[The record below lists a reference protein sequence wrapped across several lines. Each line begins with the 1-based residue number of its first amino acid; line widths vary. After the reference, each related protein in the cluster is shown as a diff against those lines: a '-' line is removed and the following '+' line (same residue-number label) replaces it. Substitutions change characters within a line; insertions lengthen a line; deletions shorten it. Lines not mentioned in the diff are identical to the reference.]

1 MAKRS
6 DFAQKLLD
14 DLRLKKE
21 RMNATSQKSSQSK
34 QLPVD
39 AYAYSKQTQ
48 RGSRSYKGSE
58 NFSSRTGTM
67 TGRSSRSHRSTKAS
81 EVSNQIVPYGRG
93 QRLEQTGDMSL
104 ALTFPFENGGKQRRT
119 DSFTSSIMSFF
130 SQLKKGT
137 LSFGKMER
145 RGHSGQGLASAS
157 QFPALSPVQI
167 NEIYKGA
174 QKLNQILSAS
184 NSNGL
189 TIEIE
194 FAKELLQ
201 GAINL
206 EESLRMIV
214 NQQKNS
220 EFIMTPQ
227 KKNRIILL
235 DEDDEDEDDEK
246 TNTSEQK
253 QLAPPIFSFD
263 KCPKHSQ
270 NLQGNQNTGLMKTNY
285 SRGKKL
291 NNEKQDVNT
300 SKLLPHH
307 KRSTS
312 CGSNTKSLNVLSEQ
326 NNQLA
331 SEQSDPDMSRIPNL
345 IAKLMGL
352 DNLPEKQKDSSSAQ
366 KIEGMTFKH
375 TSSKGSEKKM
385 ELKSRQTENL
395 LPQKKQKVT
404 EASTMP
410 ATQYKELGVDKN
422 LNMRKAKS
430 EAVVDN
436 GIRAL
441 KGSDKGSI
449 KKDKKNDSTMRVNII
464 RENQIGVQ
472 EKGRRQDHTNTR
484 EQKGTG
490 KGRTND
496 PALNNKLNQREQVQ
510 GRSEVKSLLQEQKE
524 SNGSI
529 HQSEKRHTNMHILGN
544 KKTSQNHLGIQESS
558 LVLKYGPQEEK
569 HNKEQWSQ
577 MGEKQMLK
585 ARSQRGSETPS
596 NDLSKPPHDL
606 FSSQKKLFINHAVSL
621 EHNSAENSG
630 AKNSD
635 RSLTSY
641 CGNLVRDGVSNGLNM
656 QIKEMMNKESIQLS
670 SPRDQ
675 VKGRQDILKVMVE
688 RSFHKIA
695 DKKVKNTRK
704 HKNDMPGK
712 IDEVLTRRNA
722 KMLQIP
728 KQVKQQSPVMQQVI
742 QRTSDK
748 FNISKE
754 AERDG
759 VGMSKE
765 ADTCII
771 SSNTQVAT
779 TEPSEVRCKPH
790 KKDEIPHTLYNP
802 EGGELQISQESE
814 VLISHYWHQGAKS
827 VMTRDLQDQAALA
840 TADEGLES
848 SQSAP
853 YTINRMHEDKMYINS
868 HIQVQG
874 KNICPK
880 PLTESE
886 NRLKWNLI
894 KSQLFLNTAET
905 LFRFDMPFSNP
916 LGSGWDNQDLSSKL
930 MLDCGY
936 EVMKRKGIR
945 QEFKVHPCSKVS
957 VSTIRI
963 RSLDDLVRQLNEDM
977 EKLTFY
983 GRSRISQVEIE
994 DYLPKMLE
1002 NDMCNKD
1009 PDIDCMWE
1017 LGWNDD
1023 TFAFI
1028 ETYEAIRNMEKHLL
1042 NGLLD
1047 EITRELWHFQGLNMA
1062 ATNSAI

>member
-14 DLRLKKE
+14 DLRLRKE
-21 RMNATSQKSSQSK
+21 RMNASQKSSQSK
-34 QLPVD
+34 QPPVD

-58 NFSSRTGTM
+58 SVSSRTGNM
-67 TGRSSRSHRSTKAS
+67 PNRASRSHRSTKTG
-81 EVSNQIVPYGRG
+81 EVSNQIVPYGTV
-93 QRLEQTGDMSL
+93 QRLEQSGDMSL
-104 ALTFPFENGGKQRRT
+104 ALAFPFENGGKIRGT
-119 DSFTSSIMSFF
+119 DSFTGSIMSFF

-145 RGHSGQGLASAS
+145 RGNSGRELASAS

-189 TIEIE
+189 TIDRQSIE

-206 EESLRMIV
+206 EESLRIIV

-220 EFIMTPQ
+220 EFIVTPQ
-227 KKNRIILL
+227 KKTRIILL
-235 DEDDEDEDDEK
+235 EDDDDDGNEDDEK

-253 QLAPPIFSFD
+253 QLAPPVFSFD
-263 KCPKHSQ
+263 KRPKHSQ
-270 NLQGNQNTGLMKTNY
+270 NLQGNQNTSLMQTNY
-285 SRGKKL
+285 SKGKKL
-291 NNEKQDVNT
+291 NNGKQDVNT

-307 KRSTS
+307 KRSS
-312 CGSNTKSLNVLSEQ
+312 SYGSNMKSLNALSEQ

-331 SEQSDPDMSRIPNL
+331 SVQSDPDMSMIPNV

-352 DNLPEKQKDSSSAQ
+352 DNPPEKVEGKYTQQRDSSSAQ

-375 TSSKGSEKKM
+375 TSKGSEKKM

-395 LPQKKQKVT
+395 LPQKKQKVI

-410 ATQYKELGVDKN
+410 ATQHKELGVDKS

-430 EAVVDN
+430 GAVADN
-436 GIRAL
+436 GIKSL
-441 KGSDKGSI
+441 KSSDTGSI
-449 KKDKKNDSTMRVNII
+449 KKNKQNDSTMRVNFI
-464 RENQIGVQ
+464 RESRIGVQ
-472 EKGRRQDHTNTR
+472 EKGRRQDHTTNR
-484 EQKGTG
+484 EQKGTV

-496 PALNNKLNQREQVQ
+496 LVLNNMLNQMEQVNR
-510 GRSEVKSLLQEQKE
+510 RSEVKSLLQEQKE
-524 SNGSI
+524 TNGSL
-529 HQSEKRHTNMHILGN
+529 HQSEKRHTNMHILAN
-544 KKTSQNHLGIQESS
+544 QEMSQNHLGIQESS
-558 LVLKYGPQEEK
+558 LVLKYGPREEK
-569 HNKEQWSQ
+569 HNKEQRPQLS
-577 MGEKQMLK
+577 EKQMLK
-585 ARSQRGSETPS
+585 GRSQRGSEPPS
-596 NDLSKPPHDL
+596 SNLSKPPHEL
-606 FSSQKKLFINHAVSL
+606 FSSQKKQLFVNHVVSL
-621 EHNSAENSG
+621 EHNLAENSG
-630 AKNSD
+630 AVNSD
-635 RSLTSY
+635 RSSISY
-641 CGNLVRDGVSNGLNM
+641 YDNLVRDEVSNGLHM
-656 QIKEMMNKESIQLS
+656 QINEMNKESTQLS

-675 VKGRQDILKVMVE
+675 VKGRQGVLKVMVE
-688 RSFHKIA
+688 RSVHKIA
-695 DKKVKNTRK
+695 DKKVKNTKK
-704 HKNDMPGK
+704 HKSDMPGK
-712 IDEVLTRRNA
+712 IDEVLTRRNG
-722 KMLQIP
+722 KILQIP
-728 KQVKQQSPVMQQVI
+728 KQIKQQSPIMQQVM

-748 FNISKE
+748 FNVSKE
-754 AERDG
+754 AEQER
-759 VGMSKE
+759 VGSSKE

-771 SSNTQVAT
+771 SSNRPVAT
-779 TEPSEVRCKPH
+779 TEPSEVRC
-790 KKDEIPHTLYNP
+790 
-802 EGGELQISQESE
+802 SQESE
-814 VLISHYWHQGAKS
+814 ALISNYLHQGVKS
-827 VMTRDLQDQAALA
+827 VTIRDLQDQAALV

-848 SQSAP
+848 GQIAP
-853 YTINRMHEDKMYINS
+853 CTMNGMHEDRMSMNS
-868 HIQVQG
+868 HVQVQG
-874 KNICPK
+874 KIFCPK

-905 LFRFDMPFSNP
+905 IFRFDMPYSTP

-945 QEFKVHPCSKVS
+945 QEFKVHPCSKAS
-957 VSTIRI
+957 TSTIRI
-963 RSLDDLVRQLNEDM
+963 RSLDDLVRQLNEDI
-977 EKLTFY
+977 EKLTLY

-1002 NDMCNKD
+1002 NDVYNKD

-1047 EITRELWHFQGLNMA
+1047 EITRELWHFQGLTMI
-1062 ATNSAI
+1062 ATNSAE